1 MNKKY
6 TKMGFG
12 GICKTKLF
20 QILYCSLQEQFW
32 VVVFAS
38 IFVYP
43 NIEIEYLMISG
54 TNRIKL
60 VWLDFHSEKY
70 NNSYVEVCVLM
81 VIAHGLSWE
90 TFRLF

>member
-1 MNKKY
+1 MQHKIISD
-6 TKMGFG
+6 F
-12 GICKTKLF
+12 ILLF
-20 QILYCSLQEQFW
+20 AGTISS
-32 VVVFAS
+32 VVFAS